1 MKKINTNILLAIIIL
16 LTFFSR
22 MYRIDNPI
30 ADWHS
35 WRQSDT
41 ASVTREYVKHGIDIL
56 RPHYQD
62 ISDLQSGQDNLEG
75 WRMVEFPFINVGI
88 ASIIRLNP
96 KLEINIISRLVSIW
110 FSVGA
115 VISLF
120 YLVKTISGKSVAF
133 YSSLVF
139 ALLPFSVFYG
149 RAVLPE
155 PAMLFFSTGSLL
167 FFQLYLQNKNKLKQ
181 LASYLLSL
189 IFLMLALL
197 LKPFVAFLGPVYL
210 VLALLKYKK
219 SIFKH
224 VELIAFAGAAFVPFY
239 YWREWIKQFPS
250 GIPASSWLFNSNGIR
265 LRPAWFRWLFY
276 ERLTKL
282 ILGWWGW
289 LFIISNLHGLKFNSK
304 AKWFKETFP
313 EILIYGSWI
322 IGILIYMIVIAT
334 GNVRHDY
341 YQVLALPIVSIL
353 VGRGISLMIPHL
365 TKVLNKKAAYFIT
378 TIIFALML
386 KGAWNNV
393 KGYFNINHW
402 EYIEAGKVIDAITPP
417 DAKII
422 APAFGDT
429 AFLYQTNRR
438 GWPIGF
444 DIESKVEKGATY
456 YVSSSY
462 DDEARAV
469 EEKYTLVIKTDKF
482 IIIKLEEPVKEEEK
496 QN

>member
-1 MKKINTNILLAIIIL
+1 MKKINTKILLIIIIL
-16 LTFFSR
+16 LTFFTR
-22 MYRIDNPI
+22 MYRINNPI

-41 ASVTREYVKHGIDIL
+41 ASVTREYVKHGVDIL

-75 WRMVEFPFINVGI
+75 WRMVEFPFINAGI
-88 ASIIRLNP
+88 AALIRFMPNLN
-96 KLEINIISRLVSIW
+96 LDVTSRMVSVW
-110 FSVGA
+110 FSIGA
-115 VISLF
+115 AISLF
-120 YLVKTISGKSVAF
+120 YLVKSISGKDVAF

-167 FFQLYLQNKNKLKQ
+167 FFQIYLQNKNKLKQ
-181 LASYLLSL
+181 LGSYLISL

-197 LKPFVAFLGPVYL
+197 LKPFVAFLGPIYL
-210 VLALLKYKK
+210 VLALLRYKK
-219 SIFKH
+219 NIFKH
-224 VELIAFAGAAFVPFY
+224 VELIIFAGAAFVPFY

-250 GIPASSWLFNSNGIR
+250 GIPASDWLFNSNGIR

-276 ERLTKL
+276 ERLTRL

-289 LFIISNLHGLKFNSK
+289 LFIISNLHGLGFNSK
-304 AKWFKETFP
+304 TKKKWIKETLP

-322 IGILIYMIVIAT
+322 VGILIYMIVIAT

-353 VGRGISLMIPHL
+353 VGRGVALMIPHL
-365 TKVLNKKAAYFIT
+365 SKILNKKAAYLIT
-378 TIIFALML
+378 FIIFSLML
-386 KGAWNNV
+386 KTAWNNV
-393 KGYFNINHW
+393 KGYFNVNHW
-402 EYIEAGKVIDAITPP
+402 EYIEAGMIIDTITPP

-429 AFLYQTNRR
+429 VFLYQTNRR

-444 DIESKVEKGATY
+444 DIESKVAKGATY

-469 EEKYTLVIKTDKF
+469 EEKYTPVIKSDKF
-482 IIIKLEEPVKEEEK
+482 IIIKLEERVEEK
-496 QN
+496 